1 MLSTRIVYSLIKTW
15 ALKIL
20 LFEPHSIP
28 LRLQFLQVLLI
39 SSFTFAISKSI
50 ASHRCR
56 LKIKIKKKKWIT
68 DFLSK
73 KRKKIKNVYW
83 PITVKMTTSRKWIS
97 FLIKHQLL
105 EPEIVSASVLKCFY
119 CWSIIIFWALGC
131 WNRKINWDYNF
142 WELSFSRAFSSE
154 AFFSNS

>member
-1 MLSTRIVYSLIKTW
+1 MLCTLVVYSLIKTW
-15 ALKIL
+15 TLKIR
-20 LFEPHSIP
+20 LFEPHTI
-28 LRLQFLQVLLI
+28 LLLLQFLQVLLI
-39 SSFTFAISKSI
+39 SSFTFAISTSI

-56 LKIKIKKKKWIT
+56 SKKKKKWIR

-73 KRKKIKNVYW
+73 IRKKIKNVYW
-83 PITVKMTTSRKWIS
+83 PITVKMTTSTKWIS

-119 CWSIIIFWALGC
+119 CWSIIIFWTLGC
-131 WNRKINWDYNF
+131 WNKKINWDHNF

-154 AFFSNS
+154 AFLSNS